1 MRIIKT
7 TLVAG
12 LISILAMFSAQA
24 EKVKIGDPGWTGA
37 TAIANLLAAVV
48 TDKMG
53 GEAELVPGN
62 NTAIYAAIDR
72 GKGEID
78 VHPDI
83 WLPNQEAYTND
94 LVPKGTLKLSSKPY
108 EGNQGY
114 CVSQQ
119 FAKKMNITAI
129 EDLARPEVVKAMDSD
144 GNGKGEFW
152 IGADGWASAN
162 VNQVKLR
169 DYGLY
174 DAGIE
179 AVRAA
184 EAVKNAR
191 VLDSIKKG
199 EGYAFYCYK
208 PHAIWGMADVVM
220 LTEPKYDP
228 AKYKMIQPKADADW
242 YKKSYVASKDAL
254 KQIQIGWA
262 TSLESQS
269 PAIVEF
275 FKNFQLTADDVS
287 AMAYAVS
294 ILTKGVEFLFKK
306 NKVTYLKGFGS
317 FISDKK
323 ILVKGEDGKKK
334 EIEAKNIIIAT
345 GSEAMPMPNVEFDE
359 KTILSSTG
367 ALSLKEVPK
376 SLVVVG
382 GGYIGLE
389 MGLIFAKWIYLTKCT
404 RIAEIK
410 LTERKK

>member
-1 MRIIKT
+1 MKIIKT

-12 LISILAMFSAQA
+12 LISLFATFSTFA

-48 TDKMG
+48 NDKMG

-72 GKGEID
+72 SKGEIE

-83 WLPNQEAYTND
+83 WLPNQQAYTND

-162 VNQVKLR
+162 VNRVKLR

-179 AVRAA
+179 AIRAA
-184 EAVKNAR
+184 GG
-191 VLDSIKKG
+191 LKKG
-199 EGYAFYCYK
+199 ADTSDINQARIMRDGEQIYVYAATTSSGGVAKRVVRKNGPVMINRATVKEFEALDGIGPVLANRIVAYRK
-208 PHAIWGMADVVM
+208 INGPFTVIEDVMKV
-220 LTEPKYDP
+220 
-228 AKYKMIQPKADADW
+228 
-242 YKKSYVASKDAL
+242 SG
-254 KQIQIGWA
+254 IGA
-262 TSLESQS
+262 GT
-269 PAIVEF
+269 
-275 FKNFQLTADDVS
+275 
-287 AMAYAVS
+287 
-294 ILTKGVEFLFKK
+294 
-306 NKVTYLKGFGS
+306 
-317 FISDKK
+317 
-323 ILVKGEDGKKK
+323 
-334 EIEAKNIIIAT
+334 
-345 GSEAMPMPNVEFDE
+345 
-359 KTILSSTG
+359 
-367 ALSLKEVPK
+367 
-376 SLVVVG
+376 
-382 GGYIGLE
+382 
-389 MGLIFAKWIYLTKCT
+389 FAKFK
-404 RIAEIK
+404 EK
-410 LTERKK
+410 LRV